1 MKETG
6 ELSQIAHDIADA
18 LQALGKIA
26 IGTAKFITHHDAILA
41 VAAVYG
47 ALAAKKLF
55 AGLATDLVTFAT
67 AASKAATALK
77 ELKEA
82 QTVGD
87 IVDTVVGKVVLKRR
101 LPLKQQHGQ
110 HN

>member
-41 VAAVYG
+41 VAVSMG
-47 ALAAKKLF
+47 RWQPRSCLLAWPP
-55 AGLATDLVTFAT
+55 
-67 AASKAATALK
+67 
-77 ELKEA
+77 
-82 QTVGD
+82 
-87 IVDTVVGKVVLKRR
+87 IW
-101 LPLKQQHGQ
+101 
-110 HN
+110 